1 MGRHAGVFR
10 VVSSLLAPPCERQR
24 TRLKPQVSV
33 GGSFFSTIALLSC
46 IPEDRIRRRRRC
58 FVERREW
65 EMEQSDKNQAPLLE
79 ADKIGRRAPSAD
91 KWLLRDVSVR
101 VDPGARVAIVGPSG
115 SGKSLLLRALA
126 LLDPIHQGS
135 IRWRGSPADSQG
147 IPAYRRQVMY
157 LHQQPA
163 IFEGTVEENLRQ
175 PFALRIHAQTRFEK
189 EFVIGLLGS
198 VGRPPDFLGKSSTEL
213 SGGERQIVVLIR
225 AMQLRPTIL
234 LLDEPTAALDK
245 EAKQAVEQLL
255 EKWLGESRDDRA
267 LVQVSHDPEAVKRM
281 AHQILHMEGGQLE
294 ESH

>member
-1 MGRHAGVFR
+1 MEPADKTK
-10 VVSSLLAPPCERQR
+10 APF
-24 TRLKPQVSV
+24 L
-33 GGSFFSTIALLSC
+33 
-46 IPEDRIRRRRRC
+46 D
-58 FVERREW
+58 
-65 EMEQSDKNQAPLLE
+65 

-126 LLDPIHQGS
+126 LLDPIDQGS
-135 IRWRGSPADSQG
+135 IRWRGSPADSEG
-147 IPAYRRQVMY
+147 MPAYRRQVMY

-163 IFEGTVEENLRQ
+163 IFEGNVEENLRQ
-175 PFALRIHAQTRFEK
+175 PFALRVHAQARFEK
-189 EFVIGLLGS
+189 DFVTGLLGT
-198 VGRPPDFLGKSSTEL
+198 VGRPPDFLRKSSTEL

-225 AMQLRPTIL
+225 AMQLRPTVL

-255 EKWLGESRDDRA
+255 DKWLSESRDDRA
-267 LVQVSHDPEAVKRM
+267 LVQVSHDPEEVERVAQQV
-281 AHQILHMEGGQLE
+281 LHMEGGQLK